1 MANAPNT
8 ISIDQWLGFME
19 DEYLST
25 FIKDGGASIKFA
37 VTPNDEAKSYLHRKT
52 IDLCR
57 KLDYAFVELDASLR
71 SMRAYMPQDI
81 FFGLASQVDWR
92 LMARR
97 LMLRLASAQDFRVE
111 NIDPAASDNVVDAI
125 ADANGLESQ
134 IVRMGMRRA
143 IQDNVLKNPNM
154 GKDFRVAMTHLCL
167 NDEPV
172 ILDWLTGE
180 NTRISNVHPFQIF
193 TPINRTTARYFIESA
208 LYWISH
214 AGYAGT
220 VILLDNSRVLIPSRR
235 LIPRNPENKNRYY
248 SRPMTME
255 HYELLREFIDDA
267 DRLSST
273 LFIVSTNYDFLD
285 ESTGRSWHIYD
296 ALHTR
301 VMDDV
306 RDRAL
311 VNPAASLVRLS
322 K

>member
-1 MANAPNT
+1 MADAPNT
-8 ISIDQWLGFME
+8 ISIDEWLGFIE

-25 FIKDGGASIKFA
+25 FIEDGGASVKFA
-37 VTPNDEAKSYLHRKT
+37 VTPNDEAKSHLRGKA
-52 IDLCR
+52 IDLCH
-57 KLDYAFVELDASLR
+57 KLDYAFVGLDAGR
-71 SMRAYMPQDI
+71 MRAYMPQDI
-81 FFGLASQVDWR
+81 FFELASQVDWR
-92 LMARR
+92 LIARR
-97 LMLRLASAQDFRVE
+97 LMLRLASAQGYRVE

-134 IVRMGMRRA
+134 FVSLTMQLA
-143 IQDNVLKNPNM
+143 IQNNVFKNPNM
-154 GKDFRVAMTHLCL
+154 GRDFRMAMTHLCL
-167 NDEPV
+167 NDEQPA

-180 NTRISNVHPFQIF
+180 NTRISNVRQFQIY

-220 VILLDNSRVLIPSRR
+220 VILMDNTRA
-235 LIPRNPENKNRYY
+235 LIPRNPRDGLKYY
-248 SRPMTME
+248 TRPMTMD

-267 DRLSST
+267 DRLRST

-285 ESTGRSWHIYD
+285 ESSARSWRIYD
-296 ALHTR
+296 ALRTR

-311 VNPAASLVRLS
+311 ANPVASLVRLS